1 MDVYLCED
9 IDPYGYGFHHTGGIA
24 THSDRFFYR
33 CTTQVV
39 IPHTHSILYTP
50 EKKFNWPITLS
61 YHILHVIVTQG
72 VLRHT
77 CVCVCV
83 YIDQE
88 ACTY

>member
-39 IPHTHSILYTP
+39 IPHTHTHTVYYIHQRRSSIGPSPYL
-50 EKKFNWPITLS
+50 IIS
-61 YHILHVIVTQG
+61 YMSL
-72 VLRHT
+72 
-77 CVCVCV
+77 
-83 YIDQE
+83 
-88 ACTY
+88 